1 MWQTLSH
8 LGTFTKGKD
17 SPRGISTLEAL
28 QQEDM
33 DRPTVYW
40 HGAAREHPSEIFFQ
54 KWLAVPFIFC

>member
-1 MWQTLSH
+1 MWQTLNH

-33 DRPTVYW
+33 DRPTVY
-40 HGAAREHPSEIFFQ
+40 
-54 KWLAVPFIFC
+54 